1 MVLTWYM
8 AIGAFIIFGLFAK
21 ESVSVLREYPPG
33 VVAVACVLLLIFWL
47 PGLLYYG
54 IKK

>member
-1 MVLTWYM
+1 MALVWYI
-8 AIGAFIIFGLFAK
+8 AIGAFIIFGIFAK
-21 ESVSVLREYPPG
+21 ETSDVLREYPPR
-33 VVAVACVLLLIFWL
+33 VVIVASLFLLIFWL